1 LLPAVESGV
10 GHENEEKK
18 MAKYS
23 PFPDPPAI
31 RRSWPD
37 KRIKRAPIWCSV
49 DLRDGN
55 QALVEPMG
63 VSEKLE
69 YFDLLLG
76 IGFKEIEI
84 GFPSA
89 SQIEFDFARE
99 LIEQGRMPAGVAIQ
113 VLCQCREHLVARTF
127 ESLVGAKKAIFHIYN
142 STSPV
147 QRKVTFGLSKAEIKA
162 IAVEGTRLVK
172 SGLHSVPGTEV
183 ILEYSPESFS
193 NTEVEYA
200 LEVCEAVMDEW
211 GPTPDRPIILN
222 LPSTVESS
230 TPNLYADMIE
240 WFATHLSRRD
250 SAIISLHT
258 HNDRGTGV
266 AASEL
271 GLLAGADRVE
281 GTLFGNGER
290 TGNLDIVSMALNMY
304 SQGVDPGLELYD
316 LQRIVSAYSGFTGM
330 EVPPRQPYA
339 GELVYTAFSGS
350 HQDAIKKGM
359 EMRAKNP
366 DPDAPWEVPYLPID
380 PKDLGRSYEAIIRI
394 NSQSGKGGVAYILKE
409 NAGYDLPK
417 AMHPEVG
424 MFINRIADVRG
435 KELDPESIRA
445 LYEAEFLNVASP
457 LTLLS
462 FNEITDHANGE
473 TTWRSRVRYKGEER
487 EIIGKGTGPIE
498 AFVRSLASI
507 GIEGVSVEAFH
518 EDALSAG
525 SDAFAIAYV
534 QTRGPGEGKAWGV
547 GTDRSIAA
555 AGVRAVLSA
564 VNRRLSKD

>member
-1 LLPAVESGV
+1 
-10 GHENEEKK
+10 
-18 MAKYS
+18 MAKYG
-23 PFPDPPAI
+23 PFPQPPALS
-31 RRSWPD
+31 RTWPD
-37 KRIKRAPIWCSV
+37 KRITRAPTWCSV

-55 QALVEPMG
+55 QSLIEPMG
-63 VSEKLE
+63 VDEKLE
-69 YFDLLLG
+69 YFELLLR

-89 SQIEFDFARE
+89 SQIEFDFTRE
-99 LIEQGRMPAGVAIQ
+99 LIDQGRIPAGVAIQ
-113 VLCQCREHLVARTF
+113 VLCQCREHLVSRTF
-127 ESLVGAKKAIFHIYN
+127 ESIKGAKKAIFHIYN

-147 QRKVTFGLSKAEIKA
+147 QRRVTFGLSKAEIKA
-162 IAVEGTRLVK
+162 IAIEGTRLVK
-172 SGLHSVPGTEV
+172 AGLPSVPGTEV

-211 GPTPDRPIILN
+211 GPTPQKPIILN
-222 LPSTVESS
+222 LPATVESS
-230 TPNLYADMIE
+230 TPNLYADMVE

-271 GLLAGADRVE
+271 GLLAGAERVE

-290 TGNLDIVSMALNMY
+290 TGNLDIVTMALNMF
-304 SQGVDPGLELYD
+304 SEGVDPGLALYD
-316 LQRIVSAYSGFTGM
+316 LRNIVAEYTSFTGM
-330 EVPPRQPYA
+330 DVPWRQPYA

-359 EMRAKNP
+359 EARARSI
-366 DPDAPWEVPYLPID
+366 DPNAPWEVPYLPID
-380 PKDLGRSYEAIIRI
+380 PKDLGRNYEAIIRI

-409 NAGYDLPK
+409 TAGYDLPK
-417 AMHPEVG
+417 TMHPEVG
-424 MFINRIADVRG
+424 MFINRVADARG
-435 KELDPESIRA
+435 KELDAESIRA
-445 LYEAEFLNVASP
+445 LYEAEFLNVVSP
-457 LTLLS
+457 LSLLA
-462 FNEITDHANGE
+462 FNEVTDHANGE
-473 TTWRSRVRYKGEER
+473 TTWRSRVRYRGEER
-487 EIIGKGTGPIE
+487 EITGKGKGPID
-498 AFVRSLASI
+498 AFVRSLAEI
-507 GIEGVSVEAFH
+507 GIEGVSVQSFH

-525 SDAFAIAYV
+525 SDAFAVAYV
-534 QTRGPGEGKAWGV
+534 QARGPGESKAWGA

-564 VNRRLSKD
+564 VNRNLPKE

>member
-1 LLPAVESGV
+1 
-10 GHENEEKK
+10 

-23 PFPDPPAI
+23 PFPAPPAI
-31 RRSWPD
+31 DRAWPG
-37 KRIKRAPIWCSV
+37 KRILMAPRWCSV

-63 VSEKLE
+63 VEEKLE

-99 LIEQGRMPAGVAIQ
+99 LIDQKRIPADVWIQ
-113 VLCQCREHLVARTF
+113 VLCQCREHLVQRTF
-127 ESLVGAKKAIFHIYN
+127 ESLVGAKRAIFHIYN

-147 QRKVTFGLSKAEIKA
+147 QRKVTFGLSKDEIKA
-162 IAVEGTRLVK
+162 IAVEGTKLVK
-172 SGLHSVPGTEV
+172 AGLGSIPGTE
-183 ILEYSPESFS
+183 ILLEYSPESFS

-211 GPTPDRPIILN
+211 GPTPQKPIILN
-222 LPSTVESS
+222 LPATVESS

-240 WFATHLSRRD
+240 WFVTHLTRRG
-250 SAIISLHT
+250 SAIVSLHT

-271 GLLAGADRVE
+271 GLLAGAERVE

-290 TGNLDIVSMALNMY
+290 TGNLDIVTMALNLF
-304 SQGVDPGLELYD
+304 SEGIDPALDVFD
-316 LQRIVSAYSGFTGM
+316 LPRIVSAYSGFTGM
-330 EVPPRQPYA
+330 EVPPRHPYA

-350 HQDAIKKGM
+350 HQDAIKKGI
-359 EMRAKNP
+359 EKRAKLAEP
-366 DPDAPWEVPYLPID
+366 DSAWEVPYLPVD

-424 MFINRIADVRG
+424 MFINRVADQKRM
-435 KELDPESIRA
+435 ELSIEEIRSF
-445 LYEAEFLNVASP
+445 YEGEFLNIAAP
-457 LTLLS
+457 LALLS
-462 FNEITDHANGE
+462 FNEIPDHMNGE
-473 TTWRSRVRYKGEER
+473 TTWRSRVRFRGEER
-487 EIIGKGTGPIE
+487 EIVGKGKGPID
-498 AFVRSLASI
+498 AFVHSLATL
-507 GIEGVSVEAFH
+507 GIAGVSVLSFH
-518 EDALSAG
+518 EDALSSG
-525 SDAFAIAYV
+525 SDALAVAYV
-534 QTRGPGEGKAWGV
+534 QARGPGEVKSWGA
-547 GTDRSIAA
+547 GTDPSIAA

-564 VNRRLSKD
+564 VNRSLAKG

>member
-1 LLPAVESGV
+1 
-10 GHENEEKK
+10 
-18 MAKYS
+18 MAKYG
-23 PFPDPPAI
+23 PFPAPPSSARAWPG
-31 RRSWPD
+31 RRIE
-37 KRIKRAPIWCSV
+37 KAPIWCSV

-63 VSEKLE
+63 VDEKLD

-99 LIEQGRMPAGVAIQ
+99 LIEQGRIPEGVAIQ
-113 VLCQCREHLVARTF
+113 VLCQCREHLVQRTF

-147 QRKVTFGLSKAEIKA
+147 QRKVTFGLSKDEIKA

-172 SGLHSVPGTEV
+172 AGLGSLPGTEV

-200 LEVCEAVMDEW
+200 LEVCEAVMDVW
-211 GPTPDRPIILN
+211 GPTPAKPMILN
-222 LPSTVESS
+222 LPATVESS

-240 WFATHLSRRD
+240 WFGAHVSRRD
-250 SAIISLHT
+250 SIILSLHT

-290 TGNLDIVSMALNMY
+290 TGNLDVVTMALNMF
-304 SQGVDPGLELYD
+304 SEGVDPGLKVFD
-316 LQRIVSAYSGFTGM
+316 LPRIVSEYSGFTGM
-330 EVPPRQPYA
+330 EVPPRHPYA
-339 GELVYTAFSGS
+339 GDLVYTAFSGS

-359 EMRAKNP
+359 EKRARLG
-366 DPDAPWEVPYLPID
+366 DAAAPWEVPYLPID
-380 PKDLGRSYEAIIRI
+380 PKDIGRSYEAIIRI
-394 NSQSGKGGVAYILKE
+394 NSQSGKGGVAYVLKE

-424 MFINRIADVRG
+424 MFINRVADDRG
-435 KELDPESIRA
+435 TELSGEEIQA
-445 LYEAEFLNVASP
+445 LYEAQFLNVLAPIS
-457 LTLLS
+457 LLS
-462 FNEITDHANGE
+462 FNEVPDHANGE
-473 TTWRSRVRYKGEER
+473 TTWRSRVRFRGVER
-487 EIIGKGTGPIE
+487 EITGRGRGPID
-498 AFVRSLASI
+498 AFVHSLAEL
-507 GIEGVSVEAFH
+507 GISGVSVESFH
-518 EDALSAG
+518 EDALSTG
-525 SDAFAIAYV
+525 SDALAVAYV
-534 QTRGPGEGKAWGV
+534 QARGPGPGKAWGAGV
-547 GTDRSIAA
+547 DPSIAA

-564 VNRRLSKD
+564 VNRNLGE

>member
-1 LLPAVESGV
+1 
-10 GHENEEKK
+10 

-23 PFPDPPAI
+23 QFPAPPAI
-31 RRSWPD
+31 DRRWPGR
-37 KRIKRAPIWCSV
+37 RIERAPRWCSV

-63 VSEKLE
+63 VDEKLE
-69 YFDLLLG
+69 YFDLLLE

-99 LIEQGRMPAGVAIQ
+99 LIEKGRIPAGVAVQ
-113 VLCQCREHLVARTF
+113 VLCQCREQLIDRTF
-127 ESLVGAKKAIFHIYN
+127 ESLKGAKKAIFHIYN

-147 QRKVTFGLSKAEIKA
+147 QRKVTFGMSKDEIKA

-172 SGLHSVPGTEV
+172 AGRGRLPGTDL

-211 GPTPDRPIILN
+211 GPTPAAPIILN
-222 LPSTVESS
+222 LPATVESC

-240 WFATHLSRRD
+240 WFATRLTRRD
-250 SAIISLHT
+250 SAIVSLHT

-290 TGNLDIVSMALNMY
+290 TGNLDIVTMALNMF
-304 SQGVDPGLELYD
+304 SEGIDPGLELLD
-316 LQRIVSAYSGFTGM
+316 LPRIVSAYSGFTGM
-330 EVPPRQPYA
+330 EVPWRQPYA

-350 HQDAIKKGM
+350 HQDAIKKGI
-359 EMRAKNP
+359 EKRAALA
-366 DPDAPWEVPYLPID
+366 DPAAPWEVPYLPVD

-394 NSQSGKGGVAYILKE
+394 NSQSGKGGVAYILKQS
-409 NAGYDLPK
+409 AGYDLPK

-424 MFINRIADVRG
+424 MFINRVADERG
-435 KELDPESIRA
+435 TELTVDEIRA
-445 LYEAEFLNVASP
+445 LYEAEFLNVVAP
-457 LTLLS
+457 LALLA
-462 FNEITDHANGE
+462 FNEIPDHANGE
-473 TTWRSRVRYKGEER
+473 TTWRSRVRFRGEER
-487 EIIGKGTGPIE
+487 EIVGKGKGPID
-498 AFVRSLASI
+498 AFVHSLAAL
-507 GIEGVSVEAFH
+507 GIEGVKVESFH
-518 EDALSAG
+518 EDALSSG
-525 SDAFAIAYV
+525 SDAQAVAYI
-534 QTRGPGEGKAWGV
+534 QARGPGPGKTWGV
-547 GTDRSIAA
+547 GTDPSIAA

-564 VNRRLSKD
+564 VNRSLGK